1 MAETCG
7 ILTVN
12 LRAIVRNWL
21 RLRAKVA
28 PARCA
33 AVVKADAYGLGMV
46 PVARALQGAGCECF
60 FVATQAEGLALR
72 QALGPT
78 PSIIVLGGARPG
90 TEGELVAAGLW
101 PSLYSEEAIARW
113 RKASVGAPCVLKFNS
128 GMTRLGLDEQELAA
142 LLAQRS
148 LAQALNVQ
156 MFMSHLAC
164 ADEPSHPL
172 NAQQLTSFQRQLP
185 AVRAAWPAAEISL
198 SNSSGIFLGADWH
211 FACVRPG
218 AALYGVNPTPG
229 LPNPQEAV
237 VRLALPVLQ
246 YRTLTQAASL
256 GYSATATGVAGQT
269 LAVAMGGYADGLHRL
284 MSGRGQGMLAGRRVP
299 LLGRVSM
306 DVTLFDVSQVPALP
320 PIGEAY
326 IDVLNDELTVSRVAE
341 TMGTIGY
348 EVLTSLG
355 QRYERRY
362 VEEGE
367 VGI

>member
-21 RLRAKVA
+21 RLRARVA
-28 PARCA
+28 PASCA
-33 AVVKADAYGLGMV
+33 AVVKADAYGLGMA
-46 PVARALQGAGCECF
+46 PVARALQRAGCQYF
-60 FVATQAEGLALR
+60 FVATQAEGVALR
-72 QALGPT
+72 QALGAT

-101 PSLYSEEAIARW
+101 PSLYSVDAIARW
-113 RKASVGAPCVLKFNS
+113 SAAAAGAPCVVKFNS
-128 GMTRLGLDEQELAA
+128 GMTRLGLDEQELVA
-142 LLAQRS
+142 LLAQPSRT
-148 LAQALNVQ
+148 QALNVQ

-164 ADEPSHPL
+164 ADEPAHPL
-172 NAQQLTSFQRQLP
+172 NAVQLANFERQLP
-185 AVRAAWPAAEISL
+185 AVQAAWPKAEISL
-198 SNSSGIFLGADWH
+198 SNSSGIFLGAAWH

-229 LPNPQEAV
+229 QANPQEPV

-256 GYSATATGVAGQT
+256 GYSATAQGVAGQT

-284 MSGRGQGMLAGRRVP
+284 MSGRGLGMLAGQQVP

-306 DVTLFDVSQVPALP
+306 DVTLFDVSQVAALP

-362 VEEGE
+362 VEEGS
-367 VGI
+367 VAI